1 MLDPIYRAAGT
12 VTQRHVWFLT
22 PPADLSVR
30 MTRAIAEGQAP
41 AGDWFASRRGLGLGL
56 PVALLCVG
64 AGLIAVLWLYQRTKR
79 PA

>member
-30 MTRAIAEGQAP
+30 MTRAIAEGQGP
-41 AGDWFASRRGLGLGL
+41 SVASGFD
-56 PVALLCVG
+56 V
-64 AGLIAVLWLYQRTKR
+64 AGLHPTGGRFDLICVPVT
-79 PA
+79 